1 MLHNLPENTFIIKV
15 DIDAACQLLV
25 HTDNRHSCLLRLLY
39 HTQVVLILLERLC
52 HQYNR
57 IVPLHGHGIKNLLF
71 SHIRQVMIV
80 KIGQSGIKHNLA
92 VMLSAFPCNRT
103 YHIHALVIV
112 NRSNDKC
119 NNLIIFSL

>member
-57 IVPLHGHGIKNLLF
+57 IVPLHGHCIKNLLF

-80 KIGQSGIKHNLA
+80 KIGQSRIKHNLA
-92 VMLSAFPCNRT
+92 VMLSAFPCYRP

-112 NRSNDKC
+112 KKSNDKR